1 MPPRSRRK
9 FVVITLLIISFI
21 ALGWYIFKP
30 KPSTPDYLTATVTR
44 GDIEDSVLASGSL
57 QAFRQVSVGAQ
68 VSGQVKTL
76 YVKLGDQI
84 KKGQLIA
91 QIDPITQQITL
102 KNNQAAVA
110 NLEAQKLVNQ
120 ANLQL
125 ARAQASRMQVLLK
138 DQAVSKTDADTAQ
151 ATLKVSEAN
160 VAASDAQIQQAQ
172 LQVDNAQEVIGYTR
186 ITAPMDGTV
195 VAIVTEQGQTVNAN
209 QTAPTIIKLAKLDTL
224 TVRAQISE
232 ADVVKVKPGQVVYFT
247 ILGNP
252 DKRYYAKLRSIEPAP
267 ESIATDTT
275 TTTTTTTT
283 AVYYIGLFDVPNPD
297 GELRI
302 DMTAQVYIVL
312 ANGKNALQIPAAA
325 LSGKTAADG
334 TQMVRVLDAK
344 GHVST
349 RNIKVGLNNRINA
362 EVLSGLQEGE
372 KVIIGNSDTT
382 PAKAN
387 DKKNRP
393 PMGM

>member
-1 MPPRSRRK
+1 MPRSRSRLIVTVL
-9 FVVITLLIISFI
+9 VVLAVLIL
-21 ALGWYIFKP
+21 AWMVFKP
-30 KPSTPDYLTATVTR
+30 KAPAPEYLTAPVTQ
-44 GDIEDSVLASGSL
+44 GDLEDSVLASGTLQSL
-57 QAFRQVSVGAQ
+57 QQVSVGAQ
-68 VSGQVKTL
+68 VSGQVKL
-76 YVKLGDQI
+76 LSVKLGDQI

-91 QIDPITQQITL
+91 QIDPITQEITL

-110 NLEAQKLVNQ
+110 NLQAQKKVNE

-125 ARAQASRMQVLLK
+125 AQAQAARMRVLLK
-138 DQAVSKTDADTAQ
+138 DQAVSKTDADTAE
-151 ATLKVSEAN
+151 ATLKVSAAN

-172 LQVDNAQEVIGYTR
+172 LQVSNAQEYLGYTR

-232 ADVVKVKPGQVVYFT
+232 ADVVKVKAGQTVYFT

-252 DKRYYAKLRSIEPAP
+252 DKRYYATLRSIEPAP
-267 ESIATDTT
+267 ESIANETT
-275 TTTTTTTT
+275 TTSTSTSTQ

-312 ANGKNALQIPAAA
+312 ANAKNTLQIPAAA
-325 LSGKTAADG
+325 LTGKPGKDG
-334 TQMVRVLDAK
+334 TQTVRVVDAE
-344 GHVST
+344 GHASPRT
-349 RNIKVGLNNRINA
+349 IKVGLNNRISA
-362 EVLSGLQEGE
+362 QVLSGLKVGE
-372 KVIIGNSDTT
+372 KVIIGNAD
-382 PAKAN
+382 AKAS
-387 DKKNRP
+387 DKKSHP
-393 PMGM
+393 PMM

>member
-1 MPPRSRRK
+1 MPPRSRSRL
-9 FVVITLLIISFI
+9 VITALLILAAL
-21 ALGWYIFKP
+21 ALGWYVFKP
-30 KPSTPDYLTATVTR
+30 KPPAPNYLTALVTQ
-44 GDIEDSVLASGSL
+44 GDLEDSVLASGML
-57 QAFRQVSVGAQ
+57 QALQLVSVGAQ
-68 VSGQVKTL
+68 VSGQVKSL
-76 YVKLGDQI
+76 DVKLGDQI

-91 QIDPITQQITL
+91 QIDPITQEITL

-110 NLEAQKLVNQ
+110 NLQAQKRINE

-125 ARAQASRMQVLLK
+125 AQAQAVRMRSLLT
-138 DQAVSKTDADTAQ
+138 DRAVSKTDADTAE
-151 ATLKVSEAN
+151 ASLKVSAAN

-172 LQVDNAQEVIGYTR
+172 LQVRNAQEYLGYTR

-209 QTAPTIIKLAKLDTL
+209 QTAPTIIKLAKLETL

-232 ADVVKVKPGQVVYFT
+232 ADVVKVKSGQTVYFT

-267 ESIATDTT
+267 ESISKDSS
-275 TTTTTTTT
+275 TTTTTTT

-312 ANGKNALQIPAAA
+312 ANAKNTIQIPAAA
-325 LSGKTAADG
+325 LTGKASADG
-334 TQMVRVLDAK
+334 SQTVRVVDAEGK
-344 GHVST
+344 ASA
-349 RNIKVGLNNRINA
+349 RSIKVGLNNRISA
-362 EVLSGLQEGE
+362 QVLSGLKVGE
-372 KVIIGNSDTT
+372 KVIIGTGDSS
-382 PAKAN
+382 AKAN
-387 DKKNRP
+387 DKKNHP
-393 PMGM
+393 PMM

>member
-9 FVVITLLIISFI
+9 FVVIPLLIISFI
-21 ALGWYIFKP
+21 VLGWYIFKP
-30 KPSTPDYLTATVTR
+30 KPAAPDYLTATVTR
-44 GDIEDSVLASGSL
+44 GDIENSVLASGSL

-102 KNNQAAVA
+102 KNNQAAIA
-110 NLEAQKLVNQ
+110 NLEAQKRVNQ

-125 ARAQASRMQVLLK
+125 AQAQSARMQVLLK
-138 DQAVSKTDADTAQ
+138 SQAVSKTDADTAQ

-172 LQVDNAQEVIGYTR
+172 LQVNNAQEVLGYTR

-267 ESIATDTT
+267 ESIAKDT

-312 ANGKNALQIPAAA
+312 ANGKNVLQIPAAA

-334 TQMVRVLDAK
+334 TQTVRVLDAK
-344 GHVST
+344 DQVST

-362 EVLSGLQEGE
+362 EVLSGLKEGE

-387 DKKNRP
+387 DKKNRR

>member
-9 FVVITLLIISFI
+9 FVVIPLLIISFI
-21 ALGWYIFKP
+21 VLGWYIFKP
-30 KPSTPDYLTATVTR
+30 KPAAPDYLTATVTR
-44 GDIEDSVLASGSL
+44 GDIENSVLASGSL

-102 KNNQAAVA
+102 KNNQAAIA
-110 NLEAQKLVNQ
+110 NLEAQKRVNQ

-125 ARAQASRMQVLLK
+125 AQAQSARMQVLLK
-138 DQAVSKTDADTAQ
+138 SQAVSKTDADTAQ

-172 LQVDNAQEVIGYTR
+172 LQVNNAQEVLGYTR

-267 ESIATDTT
+267 ESIAKDTT
-275 TTTTTTTT
+275 TTTTTTT
-283 AVYYIGLFDVPNPD
+283 
-297 GELRI
+297 
-302 DMTAQVYIVL
+302 
-312 ANGKNALQIPAAA
+312 
-325 LSGKTAADG
+325 
-334 TQMVRVLDAK
+334 
-344 GHVST
+344 
-349 RNIKVGLNNRINA
+349 
-362 EVLSGLQEGE
+362 
-372 KVIIGNSDTT
+372 
-382 PAKAN
+382 
-387 DKKNRP
+387 
-393 PMGM
+393 

>member
-1 MPPRSRRK
+1 M
-9 FVVITLLIISFI
+9 
-21 ALGWYIFKP
+21 
-30 KPSTPDYLTATVTR
+30 
-44 GDIEDSVLASGSL
+44 ASGSL

-68 VSGQVKTL
+68 VSGQVKNL
-76 YVKLGDQI
+76 YIKLGDQI

-91 QIDPITQQITL
+91 QIDAITQQITL

-110 NLEAQKLVNQ
+110 NLEAQKRVNQ

-125 ARAQASRMQVLLK
+125 AQAQSARMQVLLK
-138 DQAVSKTDADTAQ
+138 SQAVSKTDADTAQ

-160 VAASDAQIQQAQ
+160 VAATDAQIQQAQ
-172 LQVDNAQEVIGYTR
+172 LQVNNAQEILGYTR

-232 ADVVKVKPGQVVYFT
+232 ADVVKVKPSQVVYFT
-247 ILGNP
+247 ILDNP

-267 ESIATDTT
+267 ESIAMDTT
-275 TTTTTTTT
+275 MTTT
-283 AVYYIGLFDVPNPD
+283 AAVYYGLFDVPNPD
-297 GELRI
+297 GILRI

-312 ANGKNALQIPAAA
+312 ANGKNVLQIPSAA
-325 LSGKTAADG
+325 LSGKTTADG
-334 TQMVRVLDAK
+334 TQAIRVLDAK
-344 GHVST
+344 NHVST

-362 EVLSGLQEGE
+362 EVISGLQEGE

-382 PAKAN
+382 PAKTN
-387 DKKNRP
+387 SKNNRP
-393 PMGM
+393 PMGI

>member
-1 MPPRSRRK
+1 MLPRSRPLR
-9 FVVITLLIISFI
+9 FFIITVI
-21 ALGWYIFKP
+21 ALISIALVWYVLKP
-30 KPSTPDYLTATVTR
+30 KNTTPEYITAAVVT
-44 GDIEDSVLASGSL
+44 GNIEDNVLASGTL
-57 QAFRQVSVGAQ
+57 QAAQQVSVGAQ
-68 VSGQVKTL
+68 VSGQVKNL
-76 YVKLGDQI
+76 SVKLGDDV

-91 QIDPITQQITL
+91 QIDSTTQQITL

-120 ANLQL
+120 ANLEL
-125 ARAQASRMQVLLK
+125 AQVQADRMKVLLH
-138 DQAVSKTDADTAQ
+138 DQAVSKTEADTATS
-151 ATLKVSEAN
+151 TLKVSKAN
-160 VAASDAQIQQAQ
+160 IAAVDAQIEQAQ
-172 LQVDNAQEVIGYTR
+172 LQVNNAQEYLGYTR

-232 ADVVKVKPGQVVYFT
+232 ADVVKVKSGQTVYFT

-275 TTTTTTTT
+275 TSSSSTT

-302 DMTAQVYIVL
+302 KMTAQVYVVVADAKNVL
-312 ANGKNALQIPAAA
+312 LIPSAA
-325 LSGKTAADG
+325 LEKAADG
-334 TQMVRVLDAK
+334 TQSVRILDVNGQAQ
-344 GHVST
+344 T
-349 RNIKVGLNNRINA
+349 RTVKIGLNNRVNA
-362 EVLSGLQEGE
+362 QVLSGLKAGE
-372 KVIIGNSDTT
+372 KVIIGNASDTT
-382 PAKAN
+382 DTKKAKR
-387 DKKNRP
+387 DRE
-393 PMGM
+393 M

>member
-1 MPPRSRRK
+1 MLPRSRPLR
-9 FVVITLLIISFI
+9 FVIITVIVLISI
-21 ALGWYIFKP
+21 ALVWYVLKP
-30 KPSTPDYLTATVTR
+30 QNTTPEYITAAVVT
-44 GDIEDSVLASGSL
+44 GNIEDNVLASGTL
-57 QAFRQVSVGAQ
+57 QAAQQVSVGAQ
-68 VSGQVKTL
+68 VSGQVKKL
-76 YVKLGDQI
+76 SVKLGDDV

-91 QIDPITQQITL
+91 QIDSTTQQITL

-120 ANLQL
+120 ANLEL
-125 ARAQASRMQVLLK
+125 AQVQADRMKVLLH
-138 DQAVSKTDADTAQ
+138 DQAVSKTEADTATS
-151 ATLKVSEAN
+151 TLKVSKAN
-160 VAASDAQIQQAQ
+160 IAAIDAQIEQAQ
-172 LQVDNAQEVIGYTR
+172 LQVNNAQEYLGYTR

-232 ADVVKVKPGQVVYFT
+232 ADVVKVKSGQTVYFT

-275 TTTTTTTT
+275 TSSSSTT

-302 DMTAQVYIVL
+302 KMTAQVYIVV
-312 ANGKNALQIPAAA
+312 ADAKNALLIPSAA
-325 LSGKTAADG
+325 LEKAADG
-334 TQMVRVLDAK
+334 TQSVRILDATGQAQK
-344 GHVST
+344 RTVK
-349 RNIKVGLNNRINA
+349 IGLNNRVNA
-362 EVLSGLQEGE
+362 QVLSGLKAGE
-372 KVIIGNSDTT
+372 KVIIGNASDTT
-382 PAKAN
+382 DAKKAKR
-387 DKKNRP
+387 DRE
-393 PMGM
+393 M

>member
-1 MPPRSRRK
+1 MSFRSRPK
-9 FVVITLLIISFI
+9 VIVITLFVILSIVF
-21 ALGWYIFKP
+21 AWFLLKP
-30 KPSTPDYLTATVTR
+30 KTITPDYLTATVTR
-44 GDIEDSVLASGSL
+44 GDLEDSVLATGTL
-57 QAFRQVSVGAQ
+57 QALQLVSVGAQ
-68 VSGQVKTL
+68 VSGQVKSL
-76 YVKLGDQI
+76 YVKLGDNI

-91 QIDPITQQITL
+91 QIDPITQEITL

-110 NLEAQKLVNQ
+110 NLEAQKRVNQ

-125 ARAQASRMQVLLK
+125 AQAQSARLNSLLK
-138 DQAVSKTDADTAQ
+138 DNAVSKTDTDTAT

-160 VAASDAQIQQAQ
+160 IAASNAQIQQAQ
-172 LQVDNAQEVIGYTR
+172 LQVSNAQEFLGYTR

-275 TTTTTTTT
+275 TTATSTTT
-283 AVYYIGLFDVPNPD
+283 AVYYIGLFDVPNPS

-312 ANGKNALQIPAAA
+312 AEGKNVLQIPAAA
-325 LSGKTAADG
+325 LIGKSTNNGAQ
-334 TQMVRVLDAK
+334 TVRVLDSK
-344 GHVST
+344 GQVSN
-349 RNIKVGLNNRINA
+349 RAVKIGLNNRINA
-362 EVLSGLQEGE
+362 EVLSGLTQGE
-372 KVIIGNSDTT
+372 KVIIGNADNSAT
-382 PAKAN
+382 N
-387 DKKNRP
+387 DKKSHR

>member
-9 FVVITLLIISFI
+9 FIVITLLIISFI

-30 KPSTPDYLTATVTR
+30 KPEAPDYLTATVTR
-44 GDIEDSVLASGSL
+44 GDIENSVLASGSL

-68 VSGQVKTL
+68 VSGQVKNL

-110 NLEAQKLVNQ
+110 NLEAQKRVNQ

-125 ARAQASRMQVLLK
+125 AQAQSARMQVLLK
-138 DQAVSKTDADTAQ
+138 SQAVSKTDADTAQ

-172 LQVDNAQEVIGYTR
+172 LQVNNAQEFLGYTR

-267 ESIATDTT
+267 ESIAKDTT

-312 ANGKNALQIPAAA
+312 ANGKNVLQIPAAA

-334 TQMVRVLDAK
+334 TQTVRVLDAK
-344 GHVST
+344 DQVST

-362 EVLSGLQEGE
+362 EVLSGLKEGE

-387 DKKNRP
+387 DKKNRR